1 MNYQKG
7 LLIPAYSLSPSR
19 ATFFYLREGF
29 EKRNN
34 AIQNTTNFEG
44 GNSPKFSKNSQ
55 RNLRKLLEWFCFC
68 AAPKTFTGRTS
79 KTTEVFRI
87 AFVTLT
93 LPSKQQHSDNEIK
106 SYCLNQFFI
115 EARNLW
121 KLKNYVWRAE
131 KQKNGNIHIH
141 LFVDVF
147 IPMEQLRDTWNRIIN
162 KLGYVSIFQDQMKEK
177 FKKGFTATE
186 EELKK
191 WSKAVLV
198 SRYEKGKVS
207 NWANPNSTDV
217 KRVKNL
223 KQALYY
229 ASKYM
234 CKVEKKKEENTEEK
248 KEEKQEI
255 EGRYWYASE
264 GLIKTCKNIIIDAN
278 HPQFLELDNLISN
291 NAGLRINIEAKFVQ
305 IFAAGL
311 SWIVENTHRIRYH
324 LLTELDRIR
333 NEITGVCLDE
343 NYSCLTELD

>member
-1 MNYQKG
+1 MSFKKG
-7 LLIPAYSLSPSR
+7 VFIPAYSLSPSR
-19 ATFFYLREGF
+19 ATFFYMREGF

-34 AIQNTTNFEG
+34 NISTFDFSGLSNKPT
-44 GNSPKFSKNSQ
+44 FSKNSQ

-79 KTTEVFRI
+79 KKTEVFRI
-87 AFVTLT
+87 GFVTLT
-93 LPSKQQHSDNEIK
+93 LPSKQQHSDTELK
-106 SYCLNQFFI
+106 HFCLNQFFV

-121 KLKNYVWRAE
+121 NLKNYVWRAE
-131 KQKNGNIHIH
+131 KQENGNIHIH

-147 IPMEQLRDTWNRIIN
+147 IPMDDLRDTWNRILN
-162 KLGYVSIFQDQMKEK
+162 KLNYVDVFQAQMREK
-177 FKKGFTATE
+177 FKNGFTATE
-186 EELKK
+186 AELKR
-191 WSKAVLV
+191 WSRAVLV
-198 SRYEKGKVS
+198 KRYEKGKS
-207 NWANPNSTDV
+207 EDWKNPNSTDV
-217 KRVKNL
+217 KRIKNL

-234 CKVEKKKEENTEEK
+234 TKTNDTDG
-248 KEEKQEI
+248 EI

-264 GLIKTCKNIIIDAN
+264 GLIKTCRNIIINAN
-278 HPQFLELDNLISN
+278 HPQFNELDNLISN

-333 NEITGVCLDE
+333 NEITGVIPVCE
-343 NYSCLTELD
+343 MVEE